1 MMDAEAVI
9 VSHLKE
15 LSAKLETAEV
25 DDVAERELKKDV
37 LRRCQSCLAESA
49 KFTEKLVAGEGSFTA
64 VRKHHAQARGM
75 IEKSLQ
81 EKGHKKDVFA
91 RAATAADKAGKA

>member
-1 MMDAEAVI
+1 MSGSTLGTGPEVVARHPSPAAVLTPHA
-9 VSHLKE
+9 SCTPH
-15 LSAKLETAEV
+15 AACTP
-25 DDVAERELKKDV
+25 
-37 LRRCQSCLAESA
+37 QSCLAESA